1 MNFDGICLCIFCSEK
16 QREFYKNAKHVNK
29 YKKLV
34 KHQNNQNERPSSSTL
49 GLVEV
54 CCYLLS

>member
-1 MNFDGICLCIFCSEK
+1 MFKVVIDSRVCIFCSEK

-34 KHQNNQNERPSSSTL
+34 KHQNQPNERPSSSTVT
-49 GLVEV
+49 LVEV
-54 CCYLLS
+54 